1 MPKKFIAVTGAA
13 VALMFATAGAAAA
26 SQSAPADDDSG
37 AFNNSPLSF
46 LGDQNG
52 VLSVDAPLADLRC
65 ATPWYGSAVAGG
77 STPLHTQNVVC
88 NDVDAPIELSQNGP
102 QGGLL
107 F

>member
-1 MPKKFIAVTGAA
+1 MPKKFFAVAGAA
-13 VALMFATAGAAAA
+13 VSLMLATAGAAAA
-26 SQSAPADDDSG
+26 SESGPAGDDSG

-46 LGDQNG
+46 HGDQDG
-52 VLSVDAPLADLRC
+52 VLSLDAPVADLRC
-65 ATPWYGSAVAGG
+65 ATPWYGSAVLGG
-77 STPLHTQNVVC
+77 TTPLHTQNVVC

>member
-1 MPKKFIAVTGAA
+1 MPKKFIAVAGAA
-13 VALMFATAGAAAA
+13 VGLMLATAGAAAA
-26 SQSAPADDDSG
+26 SQSAPADDSG
-37 AFNNSPLSF
+37 AFNNPPLSF
-46 LGDQNG
+46 LGDQTG
-52 VLSVDAPLADLRC
+52 VLNADAPLVDLRC
-65 ATPWYGSAVAGG
+65 ATPWYGSAVLGG

>member
-13 VALMFATAGAAAA
+13 VGLMLATAGVAAA
-26 SQSAPADDDSG
+26 SQSPADDDSG